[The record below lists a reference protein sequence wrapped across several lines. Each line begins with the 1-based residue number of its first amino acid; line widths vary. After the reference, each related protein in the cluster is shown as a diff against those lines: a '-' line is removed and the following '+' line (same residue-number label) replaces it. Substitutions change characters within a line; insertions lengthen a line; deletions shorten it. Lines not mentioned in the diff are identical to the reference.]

1 MIIIEF
7 VYLKYHYI
15 IMSCSTYPYNI
26 NEMNTFNEYITNV
39 NYIDNV
45 DASNNIIDFSLWQ
58 KCISKQKKNKHVDLN
73 LDSIN
78 TILNTYNIEEQ
89 TRNDT
94 ANESNKYSMT
104 LFQNDIYY
112 TYGKI
117 VFFIIL
123 IGAYMYFF
131 KVNGIMEPIMN
142 LFNSVKT
149 KVMVDLPKSAG
160 KILEKKANSN
170 SLKNK
175 LSAT

>member
-1 MIIIEF
+1 M
-7 VYLKYHYI
+7 
-15 IMSCSTYPYNI
+15 
-26 NEMNTFNEYITNV
+26 
-39 NYIDNV
+39 DNV
-45 DASNNIIDFSLWQ
+45 DSSNNIIDFSLWQ
-58 KCISKQKKNKHVDLN
+58 QCITQKKDQNHVDLN

-104 LFQNDIYY
+104 LFQNDMYY

-123 IGAYMYFF
+123 VCAYVYFF
-131 KVNGIMEPIMN
+131 KVNGIIEPIMN

-160 KILEKKANSN
+160 KILEKKATSNLNSN
-170 SLKNK
+170 SLKTK
-175 LSAT
+175 LPAT